1 MRQQKVWIGR
11 RQPAPTTLVALV
23 VGLHLDV
30 ELGSRGGLWGEGKG
44 QMKSSRVAALILA
57 LCIAGA
63 LPPETKAQSGD
74 TSADTQTQA
83 ELIRRLQDLEKEVGT
98 LRAQVAEMKQ
108 QPATTSMT
116 ITTPVASSAVAPAP
130 SSAAA
135 GSPSPSPLAL
145 VLGSTSLSGFVDTYY
160 GYNFNQPKSQTSTLR
175 AFDGPSNQ
183 FALNLIEINL
193 DKPPDPT
200 NSRLGFHLGL
210 GFGQAMNV
218 VNASDPAGLGFA
230 QYLKEAYISY
240 LAPVGKGLQVDI
252 GKFVTPHG
260 DEVIETQDNWN
271 YSRGLLFTY
280 AIPFYHYGARA
291 KYSFSDK
298 YTLTGFLVNGW
309 NDISDNNTGKTVG
322 ATFAWSP
329 TKKVSLAQG
338 YMAGPEA
345 VGTNAHWRQLSD
357 TVLTFSPTSKLSTTM
372 NFDYGRGDRIADVTR
387 PVFWTGIAGYVR
399 YAFDAKNAAA
409 VRYEYFDDHY
419 GFTTGTAQHVQEI
432 TGTLQRIVAHH
443 LITRLEY
450 RHDVSN
456 RPVFTKGTEP
466 VLGQNTLTAGMVYTF
481 DTRETK

>member
-1 MRQQKVWIGR
+1 
-11 RQPAPTTLVALV
+11 
-23 VGLHLDV
+23 
-30 ELGSRGGLWGEGKG
+30 
-44 QMKSSRVAALILA
+44 LA
-57 LCIAGA
+57 LCISWA
-63 LPPETKAQSGD
+63 LLPEAKAQSGAMSD
-74 TSADTQTQA
+74 NPQTQA
-83 ELIRRLQDLEKEVGT
+83 ELIRRLQDLEHEVAT
-98 LRAQVAEMKQ
+98 LRSQVAELKQ
-108 QPATTSMT
+108 QPATTG
-116 ITTPVASSAVAPAP
+116 ITPSTPATASLAAPATP
-130 SSAAA
+130 TAAA
-135 GSPSPSPLAL
+135 GSPTPSPLAQ

-193 DKPPDPT
+193 DKPPDPA

-240 LAPVGKGLQVDI
+240 LAPVGKGLQVDV

-260 DEVIETQDNWN
+260 AEVIETQDNWN

-309 NDISDNNTGKTVG
+309 NDIYDNNTGKTIG

-329 TKKVSLAQG
+329 TKKISLSQG
-338 YMAGPEA
+338 YMAGPES

-357 TVLTFSPTSKLSTTM
+357 TVLTLSPTSKLSTTL
-372 NFDYGRGDRIADVTR
+372 NFDYGRGDRIAGLTR

-399 YAFDAKNAAA
+399 YAFDPRYAAA

-419 GFTTGTAQHVQEI
+419 GFTTPTAQHVQEV

-456 RPVFTKGTEP
+456 RPVFTKGTKP
-466 VLGQNTLTAGMVYTF
+466 VLGQNTLTAGLVYTF

>member
-1 MRQQKVWIGR
+1 MDWTQAT
-11 RQPAPTTLVALV
+11 APITLVALV

-30 ELGSRGGLWGEGKG
+30 DLGSRGGLWGEGKG
-44 QMKSSRVAALILA
+44 HMKGSRVATLILA

-83 ELIRRLQDLEKEVGT
+83 EMIRRLQDLEKEVGT

-160 GYNFNQPKSQTSTLR
+160 GYNFNQPKSQASTLR

-260 DEVIETQDNWN
+260 AEVI
-271 YSRGLLFTY
+271 
-280 AIPFYHYGARA
+280 
-291 KYSFSDK
+291 
-298 YTLTGFLVNGW
+298 
-309 NDISDNNTGKTVG
+309 
-322 ATFAWSP
+322 
-329 TKKVSLAQG
+329 
-338 YMAGPEA
+338 
-345 VGTNAHWRQLSD
+345 
-357 TVLTFSPTSKLSTTM
+357 
-372 NFDYGRGDRIADVTR
+372 
-387 PVFWTGIAGYVR
+387 
-399 YAFDAKNAAA
+399 
-409 VRYEYFDDHY
+409 
-419 GFTTGTAQHVQEI
+419 
-432 TGTLQRIVAHH
+432 
-443 LITRLEY
+443 
-450 RHDVSN
+450 
-456 RPVFTKGTEP
+456 
-466 VLGQNTLTAGMVYTF
+466 
-481 DTRETK
+481 